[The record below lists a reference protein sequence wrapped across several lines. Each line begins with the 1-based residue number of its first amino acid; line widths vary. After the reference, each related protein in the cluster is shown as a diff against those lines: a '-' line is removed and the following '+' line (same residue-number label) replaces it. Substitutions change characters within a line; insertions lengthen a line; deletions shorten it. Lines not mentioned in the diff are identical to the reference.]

1 MDWKLWAYTIL
12 GWLIAAAV
20 VVVSIGL
27 ALFIWVHP
35 IVGII
40 AVVVLGL
47 IVGHVFVKFLFSLF
61 NF

>member
-12 GWLIAAAV
+12 GWLIAAVV